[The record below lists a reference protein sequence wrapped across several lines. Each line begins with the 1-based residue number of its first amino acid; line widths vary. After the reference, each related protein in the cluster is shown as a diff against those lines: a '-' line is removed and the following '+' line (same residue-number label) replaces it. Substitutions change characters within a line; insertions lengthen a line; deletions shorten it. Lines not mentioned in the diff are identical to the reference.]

1 MTADEREALLLA
13 SFAVR
18 SAGAVRR
25 HAEPLH
31 RYRSAFQRDRDRIV
45 HSAAFRRLAQKTQ
58 VFTGDGHG
66 YHRTRLTHT
75 MEVASIARTL
85 ARALR
90 LNEDL
95 VEALALLHDIGHPPF
110 GHAGEDVLDAKLEGV
125 GGFNH
130 NAQALRIVERLEQ
143 RYPNFPGLNL
153 TTDVL
158 DGQRRR
164 AAGGKRHGPGAT
176 LEAQVVEA
184 ADSIAYNAHDAD
196 DALEIG
202 LLEFKDLL
210 DAELWASAAEAV
222 DHRHSALDTHQRRR
236 AVVHELLDVQV
247 GDLLNATQRRLTEAG
262 FDSPDDARAA
272 PPVVGVSAAM
282 QVRKR
287 QLEALLFERVY
298 RHPRLLER
306 RDQVKQTL
314 GNAFDELVRKHDMLP
329 EPYASVAQDEGA
341 ARGVA
346 DILANLTDDAV
357 LSIKRFDHGAEHGRD
372 FLDV

>member
-1 MTADEREALLLA
+1 
-13 SFAVR
+13 
-18 SAGAVRR
+18 
-25 HAEPLH
+25 
-31 RYRSAFQRDRDRIV
+31 
-45 HSAAFRRLAQKTQ
+45 
-58 VFTGDGHG
+58 
-66 YHRTRLTHT
+66 

-110 GHAGEDVLDAKLEGV
+110 GHAGEDVLNERLADC

-143 RYPNFPGLNL
+143 RYPDFPGLNL

-164 AAGGKRHGPGAT
+164 AAGGKRYGPGAT

-202 LLEFKDLL
+202 LLGFEDLL
-210 DAELWASAAEAV
+210 DADLWRSAAEAV
-222 DHRHSALDTHQRRR
+222 DNRHAALDPHQRRR

-247 GDLLNATQRRLTEAG
+247 GDLLNATQRRLAEVGFTSPEA
-262 FDSPDDARAA
+262 ARAA
-272 PPVVGVSAAM
+272 EPVVGVSAVM

-287 QLEALLFERVY
+287 QLEALLFDRIY
-298 RHPRLLER
+298 RHPQLLER
-306 RDQVKQTL
+306 REQVKRTL
-314 GNAFDELVRKHDMLP
+314 GDAFNELVRLRDVLP
-329 EPYASVAQDEGA
+329 EPYASVVRDEGA

-346 DILANLTDDAV
+346 DMLANLTDDAV
-357 LSIKRFDHGAEHGRD
+357 LTIHRSTAGTGLDLDFEKPILTTDSTDEHG
-372 FLDV
+372 